1 MAIYLLHK
9 RAHRTGLLGLGIKY
23 IKDVNVFR
31 RDLDLVGTFTLGGA
45 LTLLSYSSI
54 AWAST
59 RPSVVTEGMMVGGF
73 ALLVLFFLS
82 EYRVSSTIVDLRAFR
97 FRLLAYSHLANFLQG
112 VGWLSLSFLLIM
124 YLHGVRGFSPL
135 YSSLILLLG
144 YVVSS
149 FLAPYMG
156 KLLNRYG
163 SRYLATGGLALMI
176 LTVGLYYLIIAPTT
190 PVTWILGISA
200 LNGVG
205 SGMF

>member
-1 MAIYLLHK
+1 M
-9 RAHRTGLLGLGIKY
+9 
-23 IKDVNVFR
+23 
-31 RDLDLVGTFTLGGA
+31 DLVEAFTLGGA

-82 EYRVSSTIVDLRAFR
+82 KYRISSTIVDLRAFR
-97 FRLLAYSHLANFLQG
+97 FRLLAYSPLASFLQG

-124 YLHGVRGFSPL
+124 YLHGVRRFSPL
-135 YSSLILLLG
+135 YSLLILLLG

-156 KLLNRYG
+156 RLLDRYG
-163 SRYLATGGLALMI
+163 SRYLATRGLALMI
-176 LTVGLYYLIIAPTT
+176 QTVGLYSSSSHPRPPSPGY
-190 PVTWILGISA
+190 
-200 LNGVG
+200 
-205 SGMF
+205 